1 MVSLVDDD
9 GGYIA
14 KGSERLPAL
23 AKQSRRG
30 GSGSRSDHDTIAAQ
44 SLLPAEFAT
53 GGNGGQPPLA
63 KFSGGL
69 LDDGQSVAQEE
80 NATALLVCPKRG
92 YAGFAGAST
101 HLRHDRSVT
110 GAEAPGYVG

>member
-30 GSGSRSDHDTIAAQ
+30 GSGSRSDHDAIAAHR
-44 SLLPAEFAT
+44 LFPAESAT
-53 GGNGGQPPLA
+53 GGDGGQPPLA
-63 KFSGGL
+63 KLSGGL
-69 LDDGQSVAQEE
+69 LDNGQSVAQEE
-80 NATALLVCPKRG
+80 NASALLVCPKAR
-92 YAGFAGAST
+92 
-101 HLRHDRSVT
+101 LRPVLP
-110 GAEAPGYVG
+110 APVHICAITES